1 MGLRQ
6 FTNVTGNKCKITKL
20 NKLIFNNM
28 TEYYIS
34 QDSKGK
40 WKVSETPTET
50 RVTTNAIETYLKFL
64 NKKPK
69 VKKETSTENEG

>member
-1 MGLRQ
+1 
-6 FTNVTGNKCKITKL
+6 
-20 NKLIFNNM
+20 M

-40 WKVSETPTET
+40 WKVSETITET

-69 VKKETSTENEG
+69 KTVINKEKTNQQDV